1 MLEVHATV
9 DLEGPVLDGRAP
21 GILDD
26 YTQAVVDDIAE
37 QGFRDIGFTLHRV
50 LKHPTGWYQSQIRN
64 RPLGAHTR
72 VLYDNR
78 VIYGAWLEGVGSR
91 TSPVTRFEGYFTFR
105 RVTFALRRK
114 AKPIAEMTLRRFL
127 GRLQ

>member
-1 MLEVHATV
+1 MLEVHASV
-9 DLEGPVLDGRAP
+9 DVSGPVFDGRAP
-21 GILDD
+21 RIMDE
-26 YTQAVVDDIAE
+26 YTQAVVDDIAA
-37 QGFRDIGFTLHRV
+37 QGFDDIHFTLHRV
-50 LKHPTGWYQSQIRN
+50 LKHPTGYYQSQIRN
-64 RPLGAHTR
+64 RPIGPKTR

-78 VIYGAWLEGVGSR
+78 VIYGNWLEGTGSR
-91 TSPVTRFEGYFTFR
+91 NTPVTRFEGYFTFR

>member
-1 MLEVHATV
+1 MFEVHATV
-9 DLEGPVLDGRAP
+9 DLDGPLFDGRAP
-21 GILDD
+21 QVMGE
-26 YTQAVVDDIAE
+26 YAQAVVDDVAE
-37 QGFRDIGFTLHRV
+37 QGFRDIGFTLVRV
-50 LKHPTGWYQSQIRN
+50 LKHPTGYYQSQIRN
-64 RPLGAHTR
+64 RPLGPKTR

-91 TSPVTRFEGYFTFR
+91 NTPVTRFEGYFTFR
-105 RVTFALRRK
+105 RVTFALNRK

>member
-1 MLEVHATV
+1 MHATV
-9 DLEGPVLDGRAP
+9 HVDGPLFDGRAP
-21 GILDD
+21 RVMDE
-26 YTQAVVDDIAE
+26 YAQAVVDDVAE

-91 TSPVTRFEGYFTFR
+91 NAPVTRFEGYFTFR
-105 RVTFALRRK
+105 RVALALNRK
-114 AKPIAEMTLRRFL
+114 AKPIAESTLRRFMW
-127 GRLQ
+127 RLQ